1 MAGKVGAANDDWK
14 RPILKLER
22 PLLLVVDQE
31 SHMAPRHARDRR
43 TPSHR
48 RLSAPAHS
56 PGQRSLSEFTL
67 SMRRI
72 KEPF

>member
-31 SHMAPRHARDRR
+31 SHTWQRDMLE
-43 TPSHR
+43 TGELP
-48 RLSAPAHS
+48 LIA
-56 PGQRSLSEFTL
+56 GSLPQFTL